1 MSNGLTSSGFQID
14 SLSQNII
21 SYEQD
26 LKSAYKNP
34 RFSIEDNENIGQLL
48 KVIANRETK
57 VWQAIQQVYNI
68 WTRNGAEG
76 IFLDEMFALN
86 GIFRRGATSGSGD
99 AVIQTDNTALDTTT
113 IAAGTLFSAEN
124 GLQYATQT
132 SQIVSN
138 RVTAYRVVGGSVSL
152 ATYNLSVTNT
162 ITGVDYTQSFTL
174 NSASTAARLTFI
186 NSLKTFLQSVN
197 PAETNIY
204 VDESTLTL
212 YWGFDEAYEL
222 RGLSQTVNLRCTP
235 TLGNR
240 YTFVECV
247 ATTTGFN
254 PLNVGEIINL
264 TPVPTGYLSVTNV
277 SKFSSGSDIETD
289 AAFIERARQETDSPR
304 SSTRAAIVAGLLS
317 NVSGIERVTFN
328 KSISAGIVTVTPIIV
343 GGELEDIAKE
353 LYRTQPI
360 NNRYSGTT
368 TYQIQTEDGEV
379 EDIQFTRGV
388 EQQLSVRVTYSTA
401 LNTPLNDSE
410 ENTAKSNLA
419 DLSES
424 WQLGDKI
431 FNFSLMSAVS
441 GAVSYGRFKSLLV
454 EVKKLEQPDSA
465 YSGADYQSL
474 DSELPTLQQDNITFV
489 QVL

>member
-1 MSNGLTSSGFQID
+1 MANGLTSSGFQID

-132 SQIVSN
+132 SQVVSN
-138 RVTAYRVVGGSVSL
+138 RVTAYRVVGGNVSL

-162 ITGVDYTQSFTL
+162 ITGVDYSQSFTL
-174 NSASTAARLTFI
+174 SSASAAARLTFI

-204 VDESTLTL
+204 VDEPTLTL

-240 YTFVECV
+240 YTLVECV

-254 PLNVGEIINL
+254 PLNVGEITNL
-264 TPVPTGYLSVTNV
+264 TPVPTGYLSVTNI

-328 KSISAGIVTVTPIIV
+328 KSISGGIVTVTPIIV
-343 GGELEDIAKE
+343 GGEIEDIAKE

-388 EQQLSVRVTYSTA
+388 EQQLSVRVTYSTV

-441 GAVSYGRFKSLLV
+441 GAAAYGRFKSLLV
-454 EVKKLEQPDSA
+454 EVKELEQPDSA
-465 YSGADYQSL
+465 YSSADYQSL